1 MLYSMTGFGRS
12 DKQTPTQRI
21 TVQIKSVNSKSFDY
35 RSRLPFQYQQKE
47 LEIRRIVQDSLQRGK
62 VDLSL
67 TVESTEEHE
76 NSINKVA
83 FAHYWKSLQELRG
96 AHDITEGDPMSII
109 MRLPGVVQQNN
120 AEVSDTAWLEIE
132 ATLQAALVNFN
143 QFRAEEGTAMTT
155 DINSN
160 IRLIATL
167 LEQVNPLEQPRVD
180 KIKSRLLSSLEQLEI
195 DTKVDE
201 NRLQQEILFYLDK
214 FDLNEEKIRL
224 AQHCNYF
231 LEEIAKQGNVKGKKL
246 GFIMQEIGREINT
259 IGSKANDA
267 EIQRIV
273 IQMKNTAD
281 KIKEQLANI
290 L

>member
-21 TVQIKSVNSKSFDY
+21 TIQIKSVNSKSFDY

-76 NSINKVA
+76 NSINKAA
-83 FAHYWKSLQELRG
+83 FAQYWKSLQELKEV
-96 AHDITEGDPMSII
+96 HNIVEGDTINTI
-109 MRLPGVVQQNN
+109 MRLPGVVQQSN
-120 AEVSDTAWLEIE
+120 AEVSDTAWLEIKSV
-132 ATLQAALVNFN
+132 LQTALTAFN
-143 QFRAEEGTAMTT
+143 QFRIEEGKAMTT
-155 DINSN
+155 DICSN
-160 IRLIATL
+160 IRTISAL
-167 LEQVNPLEQPRVD
+167 LEQVNPLEQPRID
-180 KIKSRLLSSLEQLEI
+180 KIKSRLLSSLEQLEV
-195 DTKVDE
+195 DAKVDE
-201 NRLQQEILFYLDK
+201 SRLQQEILFYLDK

-231 LEEIAKQGNVKGKKL
+231 LEEIEKSGNVKGKKL

-259 IGSKANDA
+259 IGSKANDGD
-267 EIQRIV
+267 IQRIV